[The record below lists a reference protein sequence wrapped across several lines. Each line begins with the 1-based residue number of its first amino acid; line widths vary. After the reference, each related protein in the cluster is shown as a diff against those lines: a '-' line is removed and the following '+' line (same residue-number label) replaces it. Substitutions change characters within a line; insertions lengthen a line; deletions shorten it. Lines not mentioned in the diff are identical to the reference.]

1 MKLLTIAIAI
11 LLGTLFTGGCARDLV
26 NAPETDYSVPP
37 LLIFG
42 RMLEKDELDAMPD
55 YERNQ
60 EVCKRTDAAFRRVDQ
75 LNDIADR
82 ITATGN
88 DLGQMQRSAYSCKRA
103 KVADCI
109 NCTPYWIETCG
120 AVAKPPEWDRT
131 ASYRKLLVGKYRS
144 IEQEHL
150 KAHKACVSYIQREGM
165 NIDELFA
172 LHKSALEPPEFLP
185 TPTQPELEMA
195 EWGWEP

>member
-1 MKLLTIAIAI
+1 MKLRTLCIA
-11 LLGTLFTGGCARDLV
+11 LLISILFTGGCVRDLV
-26 NAPETDYSVPP
+26 TAPETDYSVPP

-42 RMLEKDELDAMPD
+42 RMLEKDALDAMPH

-60 EVCKRTDAAFRRVDQ
+60 EVCKRTDAAFRRVDK
-75 LNDIADR
+75 LNDIADS

-88 DLGQMQRSAYSCKRA
+88 ELGQMKRSAYSCKRTQA
-103 KVADCI
+103 ADCI
-109 NCTPYWIETCG
+109 NCKPYWMETCS
-120 AVAKPPEWDRT
+120 AAATPPNWEQT
-131 ASYRKLLVGKYRS
+131 ASYRKLLVGRYRR
-144 IEQEHL
+144 IEDEHL
-150 KAHKACVSYIQREGM
+150 KAHKACVSYIQTTAM

-185 TPTQPELEMA
+185 TPTQPELEMS